1 MTIIRSL
8 AIALVCCFAFPGA
21 ALAADPAPD
30 SEERAF
36 CKLINTYRAQNG
48 RAALKLS
55 VNLTKA
61 AEWMALDMA
70 RSDVLDHTDSLGRT
84 FSRRISS
91 FGYTGASRAENIGG
105 GTNGT
110 AQAMFN
116 MWKASSAHKRNML
129 SASYKVIGIGRSYR
143 ANTMLGWH
151 WATTF
156 GGTVD
161 RTIPC

>member
-8 AIALVCCFAFPGA
+8 ALALLCSFAIPA
-21 ALAADPAPD
+21 SALAADPAPD
-30 SEERAF
+30 PEERGF
-36 CKLINTYRAQNG
+36 CKLINTYRAQN
-48 RAALKLS
+48 RLPALKLS
-55 VNLTKA
+55 VNLTKSA
-61 AEWMALDMA
+61 KWMAADMA
-70 RSDVLDHTDSLGRT
+70 RQDILDHTDSLGRS

-91 FGYTGASRAENIGG
+91 FGYTGSTRGENIAG

-116 MWKASSAHKRNML
+116 MWKASAVHKKNML
-129 SASYKVIGIGRSYR
+129 SASYKVIGIGRAYR

-151 WATTF
+151 WATDF